1 VTTPGSRRGRHARR
15 LGLAEEIFMMGEIK

>member
-1 VTTPGSRRGRHARR
+1 MPDDRRGRHARR